1 MAYNLLIV
9 ITLCSVIALD
19 TIFKTNSFVVAPLV
33 RNFVMILLL
42 FMSKEMVKYLR
53 SKAQG
58 WKVFRN
64 SMKISPSSDPIGSSP
79 LIPEP
84 EPLPPSKIILHIQ
97 NFPYHNFLPLN

>member
-1 MAYNLLIV
+1 MACNLLIV
-9 ITLCSVIALD
+9 ITVCSVSALD
-19 TIFKTNSFVVAPLV
+19 TIFKTNSFGLVAPLV

-42 FMSKEMVKYLR
+42 YMSEEMVKYVK

-64 SMKISPSSDPIGSSP
+64 FMKNSPSLDPVGSPPQVPS

-84 EPLPPSKIILHIQ
+84 APVSPLRNVIIQ
-97 NFPYHNFLPLN
+97 VAPCNT